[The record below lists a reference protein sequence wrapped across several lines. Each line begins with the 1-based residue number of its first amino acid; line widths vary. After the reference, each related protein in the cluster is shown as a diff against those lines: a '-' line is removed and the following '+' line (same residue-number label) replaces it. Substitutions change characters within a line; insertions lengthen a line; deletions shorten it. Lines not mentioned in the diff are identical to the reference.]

1 MTVLSAI
8 QKASTKI
15 ALTVPTV
22 VYSSTDRE
30 HLELQE
36 LANECASYIAK
47 DYEWQALKTLATIT
61 GDGTDETFA
70 LPTDYDR
77 MLKKAQLWS
86 SRYQTPLTHI
96 TDTDHWLE
104 LDIRQ
109 FETVI
114 GVWTLIANEVNIK
127 PAPALA
133 ETVNYYYMTNKWAQA
148 TGGGT
153 LKTAFDTDTDV
164 FRLSEDLLKLCM
176 IWKWKAAKKLPYA
189 QEQSDYEDAKE
200 KMISNDKG
208 SRILRVGR
216 ARMPRG
222 TRLAY
227 PVPII
232 P

>member
-1 MTVLSAI
+1 MSILTTI
-8 QKASTKI
+8 QNASSRISLDK
-15 ALTVPTV
+15 PTV

-30 HLELQE
+30 LFELQV
-36 LANECASYIAK
+36 LANTCGEYIAK
-47 DYEWQALKTLATIT
+47 DYEWQALKVLATIT
-61 GDGTDETFA
+61 GDGSDEAFA

-77 MLKKAQLWS
+77 MLKKTQLWS
-86 SRYQTPLTHI
+86 SRYQTPLTHV

-148 TGGGT
+148 TGGT
-153 LKTAFDTDTDV
+153 NKVAFDTDSDV
-164 FRLSEDLLKLCM
+164 FRLNEKLLELCL
-176 IWKWKAAKKLPYA
+176 IWKWKAMKKLPYA
-189 QEQSDYEDAKE
+189 QEQDDYEDAKE
-200 KMISNDKG
+200 KLISADKG

-222 TRLAY
+222 TQLAY